1 VRGSSSTEVPSK
13 ARASGKAL
21 REYRRVFL
29 VSVTKLELIWMPH
42 RSVISTHLAAHD
54 HAIKTR
60 NVNYQTMLTSLI
72 FPATSALDV
81 PSRVFETSH
90 CFVLGDLNY
99 RLSDKVRTL
108 ERRAAGSEKDQ
119 QKNAHRWDTII
130 EGPLSSEQ
138 SDRSG
143 LFEQRKS
150 LVEMDTLAEERDRN
164 QTMLGLR
171 EGPLISFAPTYKRLM
186 GKVEGYHPKRRPGY
200 TDRILFASHD
210 DHLEGE
216 SNDGARDNDQASLIG
231 KHIVGRTR
239 AVLYGSIPEM
249 TISDH
254 KPVYAMINLPP
265 PLSDRSTSS
274 MGSTPYQT
282 PTLPFPYSVRRAAD
296 PLVLAMYNGVGR
308 TTDRVVGFA
317 WYATLIL
324 GGGKE
329 GVGIVVEVV
338 LLTVLL
344 FWWNGV
350 WPF

>member
-1 VRGSSSTEVPSK
+1 MHQVALSH
-13 ARASGKAL
+13 RA
-21 REYRRVFL
+21 
-29 VSVTKLELIWMPH
+29 KLIPM
-42 RSVISTHLAAHD
+42 SCCSFISTHLAAHD
-54 HAIKTR
+54 YAIKTR
-60 NVNYQTMLTSLI
+60 NANYQTMLTSLI

-99 RLSDKVRTL
+99 RLSDKVKTV
-108 ERRAAGSEKDQ
+108 ERRVAGNEKDQ
-119 QKNAHRWDTII
+119 QKNPHRWDAIV
-130 EGPLSSEQ
+130 EGSLSPDQ
-138 SDRSG
+138 SDRSES
-143 LFEQRKS
+143 FAQRKS
-150 LVEMDTLAEERDRN
+150 LVEMDTLAEQRGRN

-171 EGPLISFAPTYKRLM
+171 EGPLTSFAPTYKRLM

-210 DHLEGE
+210 DRLEGD
-216 SNDGARDNDQASLIG
+216 SNGDGDDYDDQSSLIG
-231 KHIVGRTR
+231 RRVVGRTK
-239 AVLYGSIPEM
+239 ALVYDSIPEM

-254 KPVYAMINLPP
+254 KPVYSIINLPP
-265 PLSDRSTSS
+265 PLSDRSTPS

-282 PTLPFPYSVRRAAD
+282 PRLPFPYSVQAASD

-308 TTDRVVGFA
+308 TTDRVIGYA
-317 WYATLIL
+317 WYSTLIL

-329 GVGIVVEVV
+329 VVGIAVEVV

-344 FWWNGV
+344 LWWKGI